1 MSTPMTSVILT
12 VVLYIWMFI
21 HVAKSVPSIP
31 QLPTRY
37 SAIIEANI
45 IQKNQTWI
53 EEEWYDGPANKA
65 KRIFFY
71 GDMMSVTYEDFS
83 QAKDQLWSYTTPHD
97 DTSNA
102 VSCNL
107 LAYTQSRKMWRNE
120 ETKSGGIVSSYE
132 WFQFGGN
139 YTETYL
145 GSDFVIR
152 GISAEGWTRNVS
164 RSMPWGVATA
174 NMSYGLTYYFALPK
188 WDWFKSSERRIPIR
202 VELTGTRVTVN
213 GSDIT
218 TYDFHHYY
226 DFVQFLADDLMNT
239 EGLDFDIP
247 DFYEECDVTPYCE
260 VYQNSHICSLT
271 RGPPLPTLPNAFS
284 GTSEWSTYDTSF
296 EGFISAQQTVLSDFY
311 YDWEKNRAHSV
322 FRFLDGYNKN
332 AYHLLELLDE
342 EYGGQVWSWMGDGT
356 QSTLTTSDD
365 AIMNCNMFGAATG
378 YTGAEYG
385 LPVMNGTLLSPTRL
399 FGFND
404 HVDPEVSNETWMGYT
419 TIRGIAAEKWKA
431 KFNITVNG
439 GESTIWLPYILPGNQ
454 RVKMYG
460 DMFWYFSS
468 MNWTFAYDMNDTV
481 IPLAFSVTGVWEV
494 YNYSDTSKQYEMVK
508 SIDLREY
515 GHIFSFLPGTPDE
528 SWFKKPTFWRKQ
540 CAIDTVYCDPS
551 EHEEHTDE
559 DVCDDGLDL
568 PTLPDHKYYAVVEG
582 TDSVNQ
588 STHIV
593 KMWYNYDTNEYRNEY
608 YNGNLVVTTYD
619 DLDFDRRWTWVHYV
633 NDSEN
638 MISCDV
644 VPFRST
650 IEDGNE
656 RFSEEYVGTGHV
668 KAASDLWRFGSDWNV
683 TYLGNEFT
691 VRGIAARAWHSTS
704 DTSFT
709 VNGTAHKVS
718 WETIF
723 YFANDSWDYYKAIET
738 ADIPLRVDLLGLYEM
753 GDVSVPFNTEMHVV
767 SFFSGPEAFDE
778 AEMKDVFDD
787 WSAQCNLTLY
797 CDEYGT
803 QPHHPHLAF
812 CNKRKLEKG
821 DIVERNDDPTTV
833 YAVMIPVMFIV
844 GLCIGGCVTRWAIKR
859 RGVASF
865 KTNTNAGL

>member
-12 VVLYIWMFI
+12 VVLWMFI

-53 EEEWYDGPANKA
+53 MEEWYDGPANKA

-102 VSCNL
+102 VSCKL
-107 LAYTQSRKMWRNE
+107 EAYTQSRKMWRNE

-132 WFQFGGN
+132 WFEFGGN

-188 WDWFKSSERRIPIR
+188 WDWFKSSERRIPVR

-332 AYHLLELLDE
+332 AFHLLELLDE

-468 MNWTFAYDMNDTV
+468 MNWTFAYDTNDTV
-481 IPLAFSVTGVWEV
+481 IPLAFRWVSVFEV
-494 YNYSDTSKQYEMVK
+494 YNYSETTKGYELVANTSLNDYAQ
-508 SIDLREY
+508 
-515 GHIFSFLPGTPDE
+515 IFKWLPGTPDE
-528 SWFKKPTFWRKQ
+528 SWFKPPTYWRKQ
-540 CAIDTVYCDPS
+540 CAIDSAYC
-551 EHEEHTDE
+551 EESSTQT
-559 DVCDDGLDL
+559 VCDEGLDL
-568 PTLPDHKYYAVVEG
+568 PTLPQHKYYMVVEG
-582 TDSVNQ
+582 TDAVNQ
-588 STHIV
+588 STHVI
-593 KMWYNYDTNEYRNEY
+593 KIWYNYDTNEYRNEY
-608 YNGNLVVTTYD
+608 YKGAFVVTTYD
-619 DLDFDRRWTWVHYV
+619 EFDADRRWTWLRYV
-633 NDSEN
+633 NDTEN
-638 MISCDV
+638 IISCKVESYKASV
-644 VPFRST
+644 VGGS
-650 IEDGNE
+650 E
-656 RFSEEYVGTGHV
+656 RFAEGYVDTGHV
-668 KAASDLWRFGSDWNV
+668 KTAGDLWRFGTDWNV
-683 TYLGNEFT
+683 TYLGNGFS
-691 VRGIAARAWHSTS
+691 VRGIDARAWHTATNTS
-704 DTSFT
+704 LM
-709 VNGTAHKVS
+709 VNGTALKMS
-718 WETIF
+718 WQSIF
-723 YFANDSWDYYKAIET
+723 YFADNWDYYKAIET

-787 WSAQCNLTLY
+787 WSAQCNLTFY
-797 CDEYGT
+797 CDEYENEYSG
-803 QPHHPHLAF
+803 F
-812 CNKRKLEKG
+812 CKSKG
-821 DIVERNDDPTTV
+821 KGGSKKSKNDPTTV

-844 GLCIGGCVTRWAIKR
+844 GLCIGGCVTQWAIKR
-859 RGVASF
+859 RGTASF
-865 KTNTNAGL
+865 KMDPPNTNVGL